1 MLVDDRRAGEQE
13 LLVAR
18 FDVRAS
24 TLVSGAERVVLDER
38 RRGLAATGSFEA
50 VAIRRLVGVELRG
63 VAVVGGL
70 GVAEPDPP
78 GVARG
83 VDGLGARGA
92 DALPRPRELVVALDV
107 RDDDR
112 APVVERVI
120 HERARLSI
128 MSSLATHPDGLLF
141 NDLKDL
147 CSLTDGNLSR
157 HLQLLQES
165 KLVEVWKGF
174 KNNRPQTLVRLTD
187 DGRKRFL
194 EYVQELEQ
202 VVADAMAAAGRA
214 APARLPMSK
223 GFSPA

>member
-1 MLVDDRRAGEQE
+1 MAGRKKTDSQSNEAQ
-13 LLVAR
+13 AAAASGR
-18 FDVRAS
+18 FAY
-24 TLVSGAERVVLDER
+24 E
-38 RRGLAATGSFEA
+38 GL
-50 VAIRRLVGVELRG
+50 
-63 VAVVGGL
+63 
-70 GVAEPDPP
+70 
-78 GVARG
+78 
-83 VDGLGARGA
+83 
-92 DALPRPRELVVALDV
+92 
-107 RDDDR
+107 
-112 APVVERVI
+112 ERVI
-120 HERARLSI
+120 HEKARLSI
-128 MSSLATHPDGLLF
+128 MSSLAAHPEGLLF

-157 HLQLLQES
+157 HLQLLSES

-187 DGRKRFL
+187 AGKKRFL